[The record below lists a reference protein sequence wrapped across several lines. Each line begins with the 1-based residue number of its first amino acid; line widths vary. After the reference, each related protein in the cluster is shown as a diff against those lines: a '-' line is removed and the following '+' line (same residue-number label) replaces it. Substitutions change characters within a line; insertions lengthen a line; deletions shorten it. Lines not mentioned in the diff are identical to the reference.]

1 MSGHTPGPWAA
12 TYDPTRDSWRID
24 SVACPIAT
32 VWGLSANVAANARL
46 IAAAPTMHDYIANR
60 AAASDAEAIAILE
73 NINGNR

>member
-1 MSGHTPGPWAA
+1 MSREEAN
-12 TYDPTRDSWRID
+12 
-24 SVACPIAT
+24 
-32 VWGLSANVAANARL
+32 GLFNRSMCEDTESADGIANARL